1 MMESLKNSFFF
12 YLINGINLWM
22 NIMIDDYKSSVRR
35 LYGEDN
41 VQDIE
46 QCSNVQDIEKCS
58 RPPTECLKLH
68 LYVFYNICD

>member
-1 MMESLKNSFFF
+1 
-12 YLINGINLWM
+12 M

>member
-1 MMESLKNSFFF
+1 MMEPLKNCFF

-46 QCSNVQDIEKCS
+46 NVQDHQ
-58 RPPTECLKLH
+58 LN
-68 LYVFYNICD
+68 V